1 MYDNFI
7 ITDETVDVQGFGDY
21 DYGDDYEDNE
31 IDSSDEGFGD
41 DYEGD
46 FEGENSLSNSGSK
59 LKALSNEL
67 NDIEDDGILRRN
79 INVEPSNGKLENHYF
94 IDASSHRPNHRIP
107 KQVTHPENF
116 EYGVRYSFNHGDTKQ
131 NQNENVYPDVIALVD
146 DQYIQDEQHRRNKRP
161 LRRPVLRRRHPKS
174 SLHG

>member
-1 MYDNFI
+1 MGQI
-7 ITDETVDVQGFGDY
+7 
-21 DYGDDYEDNE
+21 
-31 IDSSDEGFGD
+31 
-41 DYEGD
+41 
-46 FEGENSLSNSGSK
+46 
-59 LKALSNEL
+59 EL

-79 INVEPSNGKLENHYF
+79 INIEPSNGKPDNHYF

-107 KQVTHPENF
+107 KQLKHPENF

-146 DQYIQDEQHRRNKRP
+146 DQYIQDEQHRRIKRP
-161 LRRPVLRRRHPKS
+161 LRRPVFRRRHPKS